1 MDEMDQIEMRQ
12 LKQQIRQEK
21 ERVVAYWNML
31 KNGINLDNDELAIL
45 LQDISDESSDDD
57 DDGGGGLD
65 E

>member
-1 MDEMDQIEMRQ
+1 M
-12 LKQQIRQEK
+12 
-21 ERVVAYWNML
+21 AYWNML